1 MTEKPCLSLS
11 RNISDGHVLRTLR
24 SLLFELWANA
34 FTSYLKARF
43 SGRPHTSYFLT
54 TVYLYF
60 HHVQVPIVRKV
71 MTQQNTCIQIWH
83 NRSHER
89 LGVQCSTRSC
99 QSKLCRDAHLTHLSY
114 RPRLTFF
121 FRLKPQLHLIISHTD
136 LLRTNVLRFNNRN
149 NKLDVCEHR

>member
-1 MTEKPCLSLS
+1 MAKRCLSLS

-24 SLLFELWANA
+24 SLRFELWANA
-34 FTSYLKARF
+34 FISYLKALF
-43 SGRPHTSYFLT
+43 CGRPHTSYFLT
-54 TVYLYF
+54 TVYKPLTTLYLYF
-60 HHVQVPIVRKV
+60 HYVQVPIVRKV

-114 RPRLTFF
+114 HLHLTFF
-121 FRLKPQLHLIISHTD
+121 FRLSSFVFRLKPNNYYIS
-136 LLRTNVLRFNNRN
+136 LQCR
-149 NKLDVCEHR
+149 

>member
-1 MTEKPCLSLS
+1 M
-11 RNISDGHVLRTLR
+11 LRTLR
-24 SLLFELWANA
+24 SLRFELWANA
-34 FTSYLKARF
+34 FISYLKALF
-43 SGRPHTSYFLT
+43 CGRPHTSYFLT
-54 TVYLYF
+54 TVYQPPTTLYLYF
-60 HHVQVPIVRKV
+60 HYVQVPIVRKV

-114 RPRLTFF
+114 RLHLTFF
-121 FRLKPQLHLIISHTD
+121 SRLKPQLHLIISHTD
-136 LLRTNVLRFNNRN
+136 LLRTNVLRFNNCN